1 MNCRFKIASL
11 PLQLLLKWRHLL
23 YDKGLIEIYEPP
35 KPSIGIGNLNIGG
48 TGKTPM
54 TEYLAD
60 LLKDRLRVAIISRG
74 YRRKTK
80 GFILAGAGTGPG
92 DIGDEL
98 HQIYRKF
105 NGKILA
111 AADADRRRAIE
122 KLEAEFNPDVYIF
135 DDIFQ
140 HRKIR
145 PGLQILLTPFDRIF
159 TEDCLF
165 PAGRLRDLSQR
176 AYAADMLV
184 VTKTPANADPERK
197 ETLKWQLSR
206 FGKPVFFMQTVYEK
220 PRRGNRIFDWS
231 YFKGKKF
238 LVVTGIAR
246 PQYFTDELRKKNLT
260 FVITNFPDHAEYN
273 AKQAEII
280 RQKLIRENSDG
291 IITTEKDYAKLKQAG
306 FDPFYVPIRLKP
318 EEELFN
324 QKILT
329 YVDSKK
335 PL

>member
-1 MNCRFKIASL
+1 MKCRFKIVSL
-11 PLQLLLKWRHLL
+11 PLQLLLRWRHFL
-23 YDKGLIEIYEPP
+23 YDKGLIDIYEPP

-60 LLKDRLRVAIISRG
+60 LLKDRFRVAVISRG
-74 YRRKTK
+74 YGRKTK
-80 GFILAGAGTGPG
+80 GFTLAGAGTGPG
-92 DIGDEL
+92 EIGDEL

-105 NGKILA
+105 NGKIFA

-122 KLEAEFNPDVYIF
+122 KLEAELNPDVYVF

-165 PAGRLRDLSQR
+165 PAGRLRDLPER
-176 AYAADMLV
+176 AHAADMIV
-184 VTKTPANADPERK
+184 VTKTPENADPERK
-197 ETLKWQLSR
+197 KTVKRQLSR
-206 FGKPVFFMQTVYEK
+206 YGKPVFFMKTLYEK
-220 PRRGNRIFDWS
+220 PRRGNRIFEWS

-260 FVITNFPDHAEYN
+260 FVVANFPDHAEYN
-273 AKQAEII
+273 AKRTEKI
-280 RQKLIRENSDG
+280 RQKLIRENLDG

-306 FDPFYVPIRLKP
+306 FDPFYVPIRLEP
-318 EEELFN
+318 EEKLFN

-329 YVDSKK
+329 YVDSRKS
-335 PL
+335 L

>member
-23 YDKGLIEIYEPP
+23 YDKGLIDIYEPP

-54 TEYLAD
+54 TEYIAD
-60 LLKDRLRVAIISRG
+60 LLKDKFSVAVISRG
-74 YRRKTK
+74 YKRKTK
-80 GFILAGAGTGPG
+80 GFVLASADTGPG
-92 DIGDEL
+92 EIGDEL

-105 NGKILA
+105 QGKIWA
-111 AADADRRRAIE
+111 AADVNRRRAIE
-122 KLEAEFNPDVYIF
+122 KLEAELNPDVYIF

-165 PAGRLRDLSQR
+165 PAGRLRDLPQR
-176 AYAADMLV
+176 AYTADMIV
-184 VTKTPANADPERK
+184 VTKTPPDAPRGRK
-197 ETLKWQLSR
+197 TFINQQLSR
-206 FGKPVFFMQTVYEK
+206 YGKPVFFMQTVYEK

-246 PQYFTDELRKKNLT
+246 PQYFINELRKKNLT
-260 FVITNFPDHAEYN
+260 FVVADFPDHVEYTREKT
-273 AKQAEII
+273 AKI
-280 RQKLIRENSDG
+280 RKKLIRENLDG

-306 FDPFYVPIRLKP
+306 FDPFYVPIRLEP
-318 EEELFN
+318 EEKLFN

-329 YVDSKK
+329 YVDSRKS
-335 PL
+335 L